1 MGLTQTPAHLAGAL
15 ILCLT
20 FVALFL
26 ADQTLNRVPPRITAW
41 IQPEQTDHRDHEYD
55 GAEQGGSC
63 RRKSTFHQSGGSGPY
78 L

>member
-1 MGLTQTPAHLAGAL
+1 MGLTQTPAHLAGGL

-41 IQPEQTDHRDHEYD
+41 IQPEQTDLRHHDAALYMIQH
-55 GAEQGGSC
+55 SC
-63 RRKSTFHQSGGSGPY
+63 
-78 L
+78 LL